1 MRGAEGAPQNCE
13 PVTELRAE
21 PDFLHC
27 PVKLSLTLPLAGPL
41 VPRKVVPPKCFQ
53 VFESSWNRRVGWLL
67 RGNRFL
73 KRQRNLLFT
82 SPARKSDAHICGG
95 SSITRRPQAAAENSR
110 LRRAP
115 QGSVFLQKTMF
126 PLNVLFKREVNI
138 STCHVKLRGFS
149 GWQKAIAPA
158 LGHQLGHLCSRPRG
172 CDKGVWPMPTKLRFP

>member
-82 SPARKSDAHICGG
+82 SPARKSDAHIWVVHHPLTPGG
-95 SSITRRPQAAAENSR
+95 RREQPPSASPSR
-110 LRRAP
+110 KRLFTKDN
-115 QGSVFLQKTMF
+115 V

-158 LGHQLGHLCSRPRG
+158 WAISLDTSAHAHGGA
-172 CDKGVWPMPTKLRFP
+172 TKVCGRCPPN